1 MKLSGILIAVVVVI
15 LAAVITIPLINGDTK
30 GEDTVDKN
38 IVIPPIDAARPAV
51 TETATFAL
59 G

>member
-15 LAAVITIPLINGDTK
+15 LAAAITIPLINGDTK

-38 IVIPPIDAARPAV
+38 IVIPPIDAARPAM